1 MVKTTLDAPA
11 AHRRHRLVPAAVWAS
26 GAVVMAGTTAQLANH
41 ALDLRIDALDSSGD
55 GGLFGGVGDAAAVSA
70 AAASWLVLF
79 RLSPRSPATVAAPPL
94 LTFIALDKVF
104 RLHDHVPHYLVV
116 YAPVLAGAFLA
127 LAALARRLPRPL
139 ARLLTTGLALLAL
152 SFALHVFG
160 ERVLTGLG
168 LEEVAWAR
176 QVKAAVK
183 HGAEVESWLLFVIAF
198 GFAAIRGR
206 PGWWTRPAGRVGGR
220 GRTVGGRGRPGA

>member
-1 MVKTTLDAPA
+1 MVKTTLDAPT

-41 ALDLRIDALDSSGD
+41 ALDLRIDALDSTED

-79 RLSPRSPATVAAPPL
+79 RLTPRSPATVAAPPL

-116 YAPVLAGAFLA
+116 YAPVLAGAFLS
-127 LAALARRLPRPL
+127 LAALSRRLSRPL
-139 ARLLTTGLALLAL
+139 ARLLVTSLAFLAL
-152 SFALHVFG
+152 SFLLHVIG
-160 ERVLTGLG
+160 ERLLSGLG
-168 LEEVAWAR
+168 LADAGWAH
-176 QVKAAVK
+176 QAKAAVK
-183 HGAEVESWLLFVIAF
+183 HGAEVESWFLVSIAL
-198 GFAAIRGR
+198 GFSAIRGR
-206 PGWWTRPAGRVGGR
+206 GEPEVHRR
-220 GRTVGGRGRPGA
+220 GIALR